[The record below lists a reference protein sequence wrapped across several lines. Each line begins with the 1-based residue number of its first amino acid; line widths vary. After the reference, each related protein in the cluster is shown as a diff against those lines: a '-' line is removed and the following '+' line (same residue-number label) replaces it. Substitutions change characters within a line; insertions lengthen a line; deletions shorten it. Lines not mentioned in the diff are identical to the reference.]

1 MPFWWRRRKRF
12 WYTPRWVRRNHYRK
26 RRRRRRQPRKRRY
39 RFTTRRRRRRRR
51 RYKVKKKKQTI
62 TLKQWQPDSI
72 RKCKIKGIGCIVAGA
87 DGAQMYCYTNQKSL
101 YPQPKAPG
109 GGGFGC
115 ETFSLQYLYHE
126 WEAHRNVWTTSNDY
140 KDLVRYTGCKFT
152 FFRDDN
158 TDFVVRYHRQPPF
171 DLTKTSYTDI
181 HPQNLLL
188 SKHHRTILSTK
199 TNPTGKTHL
208 TLRIKPPK
216 QMINKWFFQKEFAKY
231 DLVRIDAAAA
241 NFPGAMYG
249 PNTQNTNLT
258 LLSLNTNFYQNTAWQ
273 KNTENHP
280 YMPYPTYPSTKAVKY
295 FYNKSRPDECKEV
308 FNTTYLQSVNYAT
321 GLFQQAVLNAWK
333 VVSNDTEQHEKPITV
348 IRYNP
353 DLDTGSQNAV
363 WVVSCTS
370 NSKWVIPQESDLYV
384 LEKPLWM
391 AIYGLYNYILI
402 KKKPAKDFFNYHMFV
417 VKSPAI
423 ELITPT
429 TQTWFPLIDR
439 EFTQGQLSYS
449 DYLTDT
455 RKKLWWPT
463 AENQVKS
470 LNSIVKVGTFI
481 PKYTNLSNSSWNLMY
496 RYTFYFKW
504 GGPYVE
510 DQPIQNPEHQNE
522 YPVPDTLT
530 KTIQISNPLKQH
542 CKAMFRAWDS
552 RRGIFTQAAIKRVSK
567 YLETDSSIQSD
578 EGETPKKKKKITAEI
593 RNPEE
598 ENQEIQSCIQSL
610 CQEQALQEEETPQ
623 TIQQLIVY
631 QQQQQQ
637 QLKLNLI
644 KLLTD
649 LKLKQRMLQ
658 LHTGVH

>member
-12 WYTPRWVRRNHYRK
+12 WYTPRWVRRNHL
-26 RRRRRRQPRKRRY
+26 RRRRYKKRPRRRRPRY
-39 RFTTRRRRRRRR
+39 ATRRRRRRRR
-51 RYKVKKKKQTI
+51 RFKVKKKKPTI

-72 RKCKIKGIGCIVAGA
+72 KKCKIKGLGCIVAGA

-115 ETFSLQYLYHE
+115 EVFSLQYLYHE
-126 WEAHRNVWTTSNDY
+126 WEAHRNIWTASNDY
-140 KDLVRYTGCKFT
+140 KDLCRFTGSKFT

-158 TDFVVRYHRQPPF
+158 TDFVIRYHRQPPF
-171 DLTKTSYTDI
+171 DLVKTSYTDI

-188 SKHHRTILSTK
+188 SKHHKVLLSTR

-208 TLRIKPPK
+208 TVKIKPPK

-231 DLVRIDAAAA
+231 DLLRIDAAAA
-241 NFPGAMYG
+241 DFPGAMYG

-258 LLSLNTNFYQNTAWQ
+258 LLALNTNFYQNTAWQ
-273 KNTENHP
+273 KNTQDHP
-280 YMPYPTYPSTKAVKY
+280 YQPYPTYPSSSGVDYYYSQKDPTLKKTVDPK
-295 FYNKSRPDECKEV
+295 
-308 FNTTYLQSVNYAT
+308 TYLDSVNYDS
-321 GLFQQAVLNAWK
+321 GFFQKAVLNAHK
-333 VVSNDTEQHEKPITV
+333 IMKNAQQYHELPVTV

-353 DLDTGSQNAV
+353 DLDTGSGNAV
-363 WVVSCTS
+363 WVVT
-370 NSKWVIPQESDLYV
+370 NLANNKWTMPQESDLYV
-384 LEKPLWM
+384 IEKPLWM
-391 AIYGLYNYILI
+391 AIYGLWNYILI
-402 KKKPAKDFFNYHMFV
+402 KKKPATDFFKYHMFV
-417 VKSPAI
+417 VKSKAI

-429 TQTWFPLIDR
+429 NQTWFPLIDK

-449 DYLTDT
+449 DFLTET

-470 LNSIVKVGTFI
+470 LNTIVKVGTYI
-481 PKYTNLSNSSWNLMY
+481 PKYTNLPNSSWNLMY

-504 GGPYVE
+504 GGPYIE
-510 DQPIQNPEHQNE
+510 DQPIQNPEHQQD

-530 KTIQISNPLKQH
+530 KTIQISNPLRQH

-552 RRGIFTQAAIKRVSK
+552 RRGIFTQTAIKRMSK
-567 YLETDSSIQSD
+567 YLETDTSISSD
-578 EGETPKKKKKITAEI
+578 EAETPKKKKKTTAEI

-610 CQEQALQEEETPQ
+610 CQQETLQEDQTPT
-623 TIQQLIVY
+623 TIQQLIAY

>member
-1 MPFWWRRRKRF
+1 MVFS
-12 WYTPRWVRRNHYRK
+12 
-26 RRRRRRQPRKRRY
+26 
-39 RFTTRRRRRRRR
+39 
-51 RYKVKKKKQTI
+51 KKK
-62 TLKQWQPDSI
+62 
-72 RKCKIKGIGCIVAGA
+72 
-87 DGAQMYCYTNQKSL
+87 
-101 YPQPKAPG
+101 
-109 GGGFGC
+109 
-115 ETFSLQYLYHE
+115 FS
-126 WEAHRNVWTTSNDY
+126 
-140 KDLVRYTGCKFT
+140 
-152 FFRDDN
+152 
-158 TDFVVRYHRQPPF
+158 
-171 DLTKTSYTDI
+171 
-181 HPQNLLL
+181 
-188 SKHHRTILSTK
+188 
-199 TNPTGKTHL
+199 
-208 TLRIKPPK
+208 
-216 QMINKWFFQKEFAKY
+216 KY
-231 DLVRIDAAAA
+231 DLLRIDAAAA
-241 NFPGAMYG
+241 DFPGAMYG

-258 LLSLNTNFYQNTAWQ
+258 LVALNTNFYQNTAWQ
-273 KNTENHP
+273 KNTDNHA
-280 YMPYPTYPSTKAVKY
+280 YLPYPTYPTTTGVDYYYDSTKPTLKK
-295 FYNKSRPDECKEV
+295 NV
-308 FNTTYLQSVNYAT
+308 FPQNYLQSVNYDS
-321 GLFQQAVLNAWK
+321 GMFQPAVLNAHK
-333 VVSNDTEQHEKPITV
+333 IMKGEQQYHELPITV

-353 DLDTGSQNAV
+353 DLDTGSKNAV

-370 NSKWVIPQESDLYV
+370 NSKWVMPQESDLYV

-391 AIYGLYNYILI
+391 AIYGLWNYILT

-423 ELITPT
+423 ELITST

-439 EFTQGQLSYS
+439 EFTSGKLSYS
-449 DYLTDT
+449 DFISTT
-455 RKKLWWPT
+455 RKQFWWPT

-470 LNSIVKVGTFI
+470 LNAIVKVGTYI

-510 DQPIQNPEHQNE
+510 DQPIQNPEHQQD

-552 RRGIFTQAAIKRVSK
+552 RRGIFTQTAIKRMSK
-567 YLETDSSIQSD
+567 YLETDSSIPSD
-578 EGETPKKKKKITAEI
+578 EAETPKKKKKITAEI

-623 TIQQLIVY
+623 TIQQLIIY